1 MAHRLPAAPFSITF
15 FFRYYLLNLF
25 FNLSTAQ
32 ASFDFSSDI
41 LQFICQRS
49 KLQLQL
55 LIGFQFFKISDFF
68 LDKHNQETDQQ
79 PNTANPHRV
88 YADCVR
94 YNTAQRRPNSKYQNK
109 GIRLKASLPDFFIL
123 RFRLGAPQIRRTS

>member
-1 MAHRLPAAPFSITF
+1 MRADTNLAIEKFYFSIF
-15 FFRYYLLNLF
+15 F
-25 FNLSTAQ
+25 TAQ
-32 ASFDFSSDI
+32 TSFDFSSDI

-94 YNTAQRRPNSKYQNK
+94 YNTAQCRPNGKYQNPK
-109 GIRLKASLPDFFIL
+109 SGASAAADDFST
-123 RFRLGAPQIRRTS
+123 R